1 MKNLSYS
8 NKIRVVT
15 DKIMA
20 VPVSGP
26 NNNL

>member
-8 NKIRVVT
+8 NKIRAAT
-15 DKIMA
+15 DKAVA